1 MWFLVPVNAGRWP
14 LSQCMLGGVVV
25 VWFPSLGMLGD
36 VVSVS

>member
-14 LSQCMLGGVVV
+14 LSQCMLGVGV
-25 VWFPSLGMLGD
+25 VWFPSQGMLGD